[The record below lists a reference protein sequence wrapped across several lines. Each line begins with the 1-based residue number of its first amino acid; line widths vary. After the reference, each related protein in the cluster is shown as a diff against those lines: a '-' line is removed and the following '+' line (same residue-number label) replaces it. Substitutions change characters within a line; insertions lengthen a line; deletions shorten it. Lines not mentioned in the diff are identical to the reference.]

1 MIKKEFLS
9 GFGEIYSGL
18 GEFLATTE
26 AREPIGKYKTA
37 RAMTNLQSEHY
48 FNTKELGASGY
59 TAAKT
64 DLLNGRNVDIIK
76 KARSGAAVGHKKVMI
91 YSVTGSSVS
100 VGRAL
105 TGKPNCMR
113 KKVKVSKPITK
124 NLVLDVSIS
133 CRVTPKEYAT
143 AGAALV
149 NYITD
154 LQKHYNVNLFVGFTT
169 YIDGTPFGCF
179 VKIMEAGRAFS
190 AARLS
195 YMLTVPAFLRVFGIL
210 WIGKSATKYESGF
223 GRPLATENKKLYH
236 KFINTLIPGA
246 NALSMAEIIKND
258 YKIETEATA

>member
-26 AREPIGKYKTA
+26 AREPIGKYKTT
-37 RAMTNLQSEHY
+37 RAMNDLQSEHY
-48 FNTKELGASGY
+48 SRVDHCGATGY
-59 TAAKT
+59 SSAKN
-64 DLLNGRNVDIIK
+64 DLLNGRNVDVIK
-76 KARSGAAVGHKKVMI
+76 KARSGAVMGTKKTMV
-91 YSVTGSSVS
+91 YSVAGSSVS

-124 NLVLDVSIS
+124 NIILDVGVS
-133 CRVTPKEYAT
+133 CYVTAKEYAT

-154 LQKHYNVNLFVGFTT
+154 LQKHYNVNLYVGFTT

-210 WIGKSATKYESGF
+210 WIGKTATKYSLGF
-223 GRPLATENKKLYH
+223 GAPLATENKKLYH

>member
-26 AREPIGKYKTA
+26 AREPIGNYKTT
-37 RAMTNLQSEHY
+37 RAMNELQSEHY
-48 FNTKELGASGY
+48 SRVDHYGATGY
-59 TAAKT
+59 SSAKN
-64 DLLNGRNVDIIK
+64 DLLNGRNVDVIK
-76 KARSGAAVGHKKVMI
+76 KARSGAVMGTKKTMV

-113 KKVKVSKPITK
+113 KKVKISKPITK
-124 NLVLDVSIS
+124 NIVLDVAVSAY
-133 CRVTPKEYAT
+133 VTADQYAT

-149 NYITD
+149 NHITD
-154 LQKHYNVNLFVGFTT
+154 LQKRYNVNLYVGFTT
-169 YIDGTPFGCF
+169 YINGVPFGCY

-210 WIGKSATKYESGF
+210 WIGKTATKYSLGF
-223 GRPLATENKKLYH
+223 GTPLATENKKLYH

>member
-9 GFGEIYSGL
+9 GFGEVYSGL

-26 AREPIGKYKTA
+26 AREPIGKYKTT
-37 RAMTNLQSEHY
+37 RAMTDLQSEHY
-48 FNTKELGASGY
+48 SRVDHYGATGY
-59 TAAKT
+59 SSAKN
-64 DLLNGRNVDIIK
+64 DLLNGRNVDAIK
-76 KARSGAAVGHKKVMI
+76 KARSGAVMGTKKTMV

-154 LQKHYNVNLFVGFTT
+154 LQKHYNVNLYVGFTVN
-169 YIDGTPFGCF
+169 IDGAPFGCF

-195 YMLTVPAFLRVFGIL
+195 YMLTVPAFLRVFGVL
-210 WIGKSATKYESGF
+210 WIGKTATKFASGF
-223 GRPLATENKKLYH
+223 GYPLATINKKLHH

-246 NALSMAEIIKND
+246 DALSMAAIIENG